1 MNNFSRKLIH
11 SIIQPVMYR
20 LLGFVKAKRIL
31 FLTDRDFIQIQNKL
45 KWGIHMILGNFAA
58 WNMQNILI
66 RVIVAAVLGGI
77 IGLDRGMK
85 HRGAGTKTI
94 TVVCL
99 GATLVMLTEQ
109 YIQINFPGLA
119 NMNRLAA
126 QVISGVGFIGVGTII
141 ISKHRVRGLTTA
153 ATLWAS
159 ACVGLAVGIGF
170 IEGGILITVMML
182 VSLHVLPFVE
192 RFATRHSRYC
202 NVFMDLEKS
211 RDLHIVI
218 QDLKKAGIVIDS
230 MEMSESKDAGEEIS
244 VHMVLYV
251 KKSMDRT
258 AIYDI
263 LMKSDKVVSVD
274 FL

>member
-1 MNNFSRKLIH
+1 MFFGS
-11 SIIQPVMYR
+11 
-20 LLGFVKAKRIL
+20 
-31 FLTDRDFIQIQNKL
+31 
-45 KWGIHMILGNFAA
+45 FAA
-58 WNMQNILI
+58 WNMQNVII
-66 RVIVAAVLGGI
+66 RVIMAALLGGI

-109 YIQINFPGLA
+109 YIQIYFPGLA

-126 QVISGVGFIGVGTII
+126 QVISGVGFIGVGTIV

-159 ACVGLAVGIGF
+159 ACVGLAVGIG
-170 IEGGILITVMML
+170 IVEGGVLITVVML
-182 VSLHVLPFVE
+182 FSLHVLPFVE

-202 NVFMDLEKS
+202 NVFIDLEES
-211 RDLHIVI
+211 RALHALIHK
-218 QDLKKAGIVIDS
+218 LKEADIVIDS
-230 MEMSESKDAGEEIS
+230 MDMSESKIAGEGIS
-244 VHMVLYV
+244 VHMVLYM
-251 KKSMDRT
+251 KKAVGHT
-258 AIYDI
+258 EIYDI
-263 LMKSDKVVSVD
+263 IVKSDQVMSVD

>member
-1 MNNFSRKLIH
+1 M
-11 SIIQPVMYR
+11 
-20 LLGFVKAKRIL
+20 
-31 FLTDRDFIQIQNKL
+31 
-45 KWGIHMILGNFAA
+45 GIFHFAE
-58 WNMQNILI
+58 WNIWNILI
-66 RVIVAAVLGGI
+66 RVFVSTILGGI

-141 ISKHRVRGLTTA
+141 ISRHRVRGLTTA

-170 IEGGILITVMML
+170 VEGGILVTAMML
-182 VSLHVLPFVE
+182 VFLHVLPYVE
-192 RFATRHSRYC
+192 RFAARHSRYC
-202 NVFMDLEKS
+202 NVFIDLGES
-211 RDLHIVI
+211 RELHVI
-218 QDLKKAGIVIDS
+218 IRKLKEAGVLIDS
-230 MEMSESKDAGEEIS
+230 MDMGESKSAGEGIS
-244 VHMVLYV
+244 VHMVLYI
-251 KKSMDRT
+251 KNPAAREG
-258 AIYDI
+258 IYDI
-263 LMKSDKVVSVD
+263 LMSSDKVMAVD

>member
-1 MNNFSRKLIH
+1 M
-11 SIIQPVMYR
+11 II
-20 LLGFVKAKRIL
+20 
-31 FLTDRDFIQIQNKL
+31 
-45 KWGIHMILGNFAA
+45 GNFAA

-66 RVIVAAVLGGI
+66 RVIVATILGGI

-109 YIQINFPGLA
+109 YIQINFAGLA

-182 VSLHVLPFVE
+182 LSLHILPYVE

-202 NVFMDLEKS
+202 NVFIDLEKS
-211 RDLHIVI
+211 RHLHTVI
-218 QDLKKAGIVIDS
+218 QDLKEAGISIDS
-230 MEMSESKDAGEEIS
+230 IDMGRPDYEEGIS
-244 VHMVLYV
+244 VHLVLYM
-251 KKSMDRT
+251 KRAMEQT
-258 AIYDI
+258 EIYDI
-263 LMKSDKVVSVD
+263 LMKSDKVISVD

>member
-1 MNNFSRKLIH
+1 MIFADFSEWTIQNLILRVVV
-11 SIIQPVMYR
+11 SM
-20 LLGFVKAKRIL
+20 LLGGV
-31 FLTDRDFIQIQNKL
+31 
-45 KWGIHMILGNFAA
+45 
-58 WNMQNILI
+58 
-66 RVIVAAVLGGI
+66 

-99 GATLVMLTEQ
+99 ASTLVMLTEQ

-119 NMNRLAA
+119 NMNRMAA

-170 IEGGILITVMML
+170 IEGAVLITAVML
-182 VSLHVLPFVE
+182 FSLHVLPFVE

-202 NVFMDLEKS
+202 NVFLDLEKS
-211 RDLHIVI
+211 QDLHAVI
-218 QDLKKAGIVIDS
+218 QDLKQAGITIDS
-230 MEMSESKDAGEEIS
+230 MNMSENRGAGEDIS
-244 VHMVLYV
+244 VHLVLYV
-251 KKSMDRT
+251 KKTMERT
-258 AIYDI
+258 EIYDI
-263 LMKSDKVVSVD
+263 LTKSNKVTSVD

>member
-1 MNNFSRKLIH
+1 M
-11 SIIQPVMYR
+11 V
-20 LLGFVKAKRIL
+20 LGS
-31 FLTDRDFIQIQNKL
+31 
-45 KWGIHMILGNFAA
+45 FAV
-58 WNMQNILI
+58 WNIQNILI
-66 RVIVAAVLGGI
+66 RVFVSTILGGI

-99 GATLVMLTEQ
+99 GSTLVMLTEQ
-109 YIQINFPGLA
+109 YIQMYFPGLA

-141 ISKHRVRGLTTA
+141 ISRHRVRGLTTA

-170 IEGGILITVMML
+170 IEGGVLITAMML
-182 VSLHVLPFVE
+182 ISLHVLPYVE
-192 RFATRHSRYC
+192 RFAARQSRYC
-202 NVFMDLEKS
+202 NVFIDLEKS

-218 QDLKKAGIVIDS
+218 QKLKEAGIVIDS
-230 MEMSESKDAGEEIS
+230 MDMSESKTAEEGIS

-251 KKSMDRT
+251 KKPIDQT
-258 AIYDI
+258 EIYDI
-263 LMKSDKVVSVD
+263 LMKSDKVVEVD

>member
-1 MNNFSRKLIH
+1 
-11 SIIQPVMYR
+11 
-20 LLGFVKAKRIL
+20 
-31 FLTDRDFIQIQNKL
+31 
-45 KWGIHMILGNFAA
+45 
-58 WNMQNILI
+58 
-66 RVIVAAVLGGI
+66 
-77 IGLDRGMK
+77 
-85 HRGAGTKTI
+85 
-94 TVVCL
+94 
-99 GATLVMLTEQ
+99 
-109 YIQINFPGLA
+109 
-119 NMNRLAA
+119 MNRLAA

-202 NVFMDLEKS
+202 NVFMDVEKS

-218 QDLKKAGIVIDS
+218 QDLKEAGIVIDS
-230 MEMSESKDAGEEIS
+230 MEMSESRDAGEEIS

-251 KKSMDRT
+251 KKSMERT

>member
-1 MNNFSRKLIH
+1 
-11 SIIQPVMYR
+11 
-20 LLGFVKAKRIL
+20 
-31 FLTDRDFIQIQNKL
+31 
-45 KWGIHMILGNFAA
+45 MILGNFAA

-66 RVIVAAVLGGI
+66 RVIVAAILGGI

-109 YIQINFPGLA
+109 YIQINFAGMA
-119 NMNRLAA
+119 NMTRMAA

-159 ACVGLAVGIGF
+159 ACIGLAVGIGF
-170 IEGGILITVMML
+170 IEGGILITAVML
-182 VSLHVLPFVE
+182 FSLHVLPLVE

-202 NVFMDLEKS
+202 NVFIDLEKNRHLRS
-211 RDLHIVI
+211 VI
-218 QDLKKAGIVIDS
+218 QSLKEADITIDS
-230 MEMSESKDAGEEIS
+230 MEMGKPDDGEEGIS
-244 VHMVLYV
+244 VHLVLYT
-251 KKSMDRT
+251 KRATERT
-258 AIYDI
+258 EIYDI
-263 LMKSDKVVSVD
+263 LMKTDKVMSVD

>member
-1 MNNFSRKLIH
+1 MLVADFSEW
-11 SIIQPVMYR
+11 
-20 LLGFVKAKRIL
+20 
-31 FLTDRDFIQIQNKL
+31 TIQNL
-45 KWGIHMILGNFAA
+45 I
-58 WNMQNILI
+58 I
-66 RVIVAAVLGGI
+66 RVVVSMVLGGV

-99 GATLVMLTEQ
+99 ASTLVMLTEQ

-170 IEGGILITVMML
+170 IEGGVLITIVML
-182 VSLHVLPFVE
+182 ISLHVLPFVE

-202 NVFMDLEKS
+202 NVFLDLEKS
-211 RDLHIVI
+211 RDLHVVI
-218 QDLKKAGIVIDS
+218 QDLKEAEIAIDS
-230 MEMSESKDAGEEIS
+230 MELSESKGAGEDIS
-244 VHMVLYV
+244 VHLVLYV
-251 KKSMDRT
+251 KKAMGRT
-258 AIYDI
+258 EIYDI
-263 LMKSDKVVSVD
+263 LTKSNKVTSVD

>member
-1 MNNFSRKLIH
+1 
-11 SIIQPVMYR
+11 
-20 LLGFVKAKRIL
+20 
-31 FLTDRDFIQIQNKL
+31 
-45 KWGIHMILGNFAA
+45 MILGYFSA
-58 WNMQNILI
+58 WSIQNILI
-66 RVIVAAVLGGI
+66 RVVAATILGGI

-109 YIQINFPGLA
+109 YIQMYFSGLA
-119 NMNRLAA
+119 NMTRMAA

-141 ISKHRVRGLTTA
+141 ISRHRVRGLTTA

-170 IEGGILITVMML
+170 VEGGILITAMML
-182 VSLHVLPFVE
+182 ISLHVLPYVE
-192 RFATRHSRYC
+192 RFAARHSRYC
-202 NVFMDLEKS
+202 NVFLDLEKS

-218 QDLKKAGIVIDS
+218 QKLKEADIVIDS
-230 MEMSESKDAGEEIS
+230 MDISKSDTAGEGIS
-244 VHMVLYV
+244 VHMVLYA
-251 KKSMDRT
+251 KRPIERT
-258 AIYDI
+258 EIYDI
-263 LMKSDKVVSVD
+263 LMKSDKVMTVD

>member
-1 MNNFSRKLIH
+1 M
-11 SIIQPVMYR
+11 V
-20 LLGFVKAKRIL
+20 
-31 FLTDRDFIQIQNKL
+31 
-45 KWGIHMILGNFAA
+45 GNFAA
-58 WNMQNILI
+58 WNIQNILI
-66 RVIVAAVLGGI
+66 RVIVATILGGV

-109 YIQINFPGLA
+109 YIQVNFAGLA
-119 NMNRLAA
+119 NMTRMAA

-159 ACVGLAVGIGF
+159 ACIGLAVGIGF
-170 IEGGILITVMML
+170 VEGGILITVMML
-182 VSLHVLPFVE
+182 LSLHVLPYVE

-202 NVFMDLEKS
+202 NVFFDLEKS
-211 RDLHIVI
+211 RHLHEII
-218 QDLKKAGIVIDS
+218 QNLKEADITIDS
-230 MEMSESKDAGEEIS
+230 LEMSGPDDGEEGIS
-244 VHMVLYV
+244 VHMVLYM
-251 KKSMDRT
+251 KSTTDRT
-258 AIYDI
+258 QIYDI
-263 LMKSDKVVSVD
+263 LMKSDRVTSVD